1 MINPEEVDTVFRDCL
16 VTAVS
21 EDPAECLVVE
31 GIVISVG
38 FAPPKLESYREK
50 ITRWLRQLPI
60 GYQPISEGG
69 GGGWSFL
76 MACDDRFGNQWTG
89 LHQRMEQLFM
99 LGIGLGLVS
108 YCADREFW
116 NVLPGGMPYLLVDLT
131 PKE

>member
-1 MINPEEVDTVFRDCL
+1 MIDPEEVDCIFRDCL
-16 VTAVS
+16 VAAVS

-31 GIVISVG
+31 GIVIRVG
-38 FAPPKLESYREK
+38 FAPPMLEKYREK
-50 ITRWLRQLPI
+50 VIEWLRQLPI
-60 GYQPISEGG
+60 GFQPLSEGG

-99 LGIGLGLVS
+99 LGIGCGYVS
-108 YCADREFW
+108 YCAPRETW
-116 NVLPGGMPYLLVDLT
+116 DLLPGGMPYLLVDLT